1 MELPGSRE
9 TARLGAAVLAVLY
22 LALAPWWVL
31 SLDGGARLTMV
42 GASLVSSAGAAL
54 SLRQRDA
61 ADARR
66 TARQVWFVCCVP
78 LVDSLLHLLVTGRLE
93 ETTMVMLAIVGVGAV
108 MTRAD
113 LAALLGVGGLL
124 GWAGVVAVT
133 HPRPT
138 PSTGHFAG
146 QLLLAFAMGAAVLAI
161 RTMVGRRLAG
171 SESLLVEQLLMME
184 GVRGRLSE
192 SLAQFRGVFDDS
204 PVAISL
210 ADEHGRFRQVNPALC
225 RLLARPADQIVGRTS
240 LDFAHRD
247 DHHLHHA
254 ASDLLAASTD
264 GIARVEKRYLRPDG
278 EVRWAW
284 LAFTHVRGPQA
295 AVWTLAHIQDV
306 TDRKKASD
314 ALARTREALVAA
326 AQVARV
332 TQLGGDPRPVVT
344 EHLQKLSGA
353 SSVLLIEQSPDDDD
367 VLVITASRGRPD
379 LRGFEFPL
387 SESSATE
394 HVWRTGEPLFL
405 THAEEHPLVSR
416 RLQRLT
422 AGSALQWQP
431 VVLDGVVQA
440 VLTITW
446 DADVAVVTEVER
458 SVVEVLAAETGAALV
473 GERLRRRLEQLGERD
488 PLTGLLNRRGWDRE
502 AARLLGRSR
511 ATGAP
516 LTLAVVDLDHFKAY
530 NDTHGHHGGDA
541 LLAGFAGQAA
551 RALRGEDALAR
562 WGGEEFVLALPGCD
576 AVEALRTVERV
587 RAAVPGDATCSV
599 GLAELGEQ
607 ESLDDCLGRAD
618 MALYRAKALGRD
630 RSVAAGRPAATD
642 AARGTALSVAV

>member
-22 LALAPWWVL
+22 LGLVPWWL
-31 SLDGGARLTMV
+31 LTLEGGARLTMV
-42 GASLVSSAGAAL
+42 AASLVSSAGAAL
-54 SLRQRDA
+54 SLRQRGT

-66 TARQVWFVCCVP
+66 TARQVWFVCGVP
-78 LVDSLLHLLVTGRLE
+78 LVDSLLHLLVTARLE
-93 ETTMVMLAIVGVGAV
+93 ETTVVMLAIVGVGAV

-113 LAALLGVGGLL
+113 LAAMLGLGGLA
-124 GWAGVVAVT
+124 GWAAVVALT
-133 HPRPT
+133 HPVPVA
-138 PSTGHFAG
+138 STVHYAS
-146 QLLLAFAMGAAVLAI
+146 QLLLSFALGAAVLAI
-161 RTMVGRRLAG
+161 RTMVGRRLA
-171 SESLLVEQLLMME
+171 STETLLVEQLLTME

-192 SLAQFRGVFDDS
+192 SLAQFQGVFDES

-210 ADEHGRFRQVNPALC
+210 SDEHGRFRQVNPALC
-225 RLLARPADQIVGRTS
+225 RLLGRPAQEIVGHTS
-240 LDFAHRD
+240 LDFAHPD

-254 ASDLLAASTD
+254 ATDLVAAATD

-284 LAFTHVRGPQA
+284 LAFTHVRGPED

-326 AQVARV
+326 AQIARV

-344 EHLQKLSGA
+344 EQLQQLASA
-353 SSVLLIEQSPDDDD
+353 SSVLLIEPSPRDGH
-367 VLVITASRGRPD
+367 LVITASRGRPD
-379 LRGFEFPL
+379 LIGFEFSRSDP
-387 SESSATE
+387 SATE
-394 HVWRTGEPLFL
+394 HVWRTGQPLFVA
-405 THAEEHPLVSR
+405 HAEEHPLVSR

-440 VLTITW
+440 VLAITW

-473 GERLRRRLEQLGERD
+473 GERLRRRLEQLGEPD

-502 AARLLGRSR
+502 IARLLRSSQVDQ
-511 ATGAP
+511 TP
-516 LTLAVVDLDHFKAY
+516 LTLAVLDLDHFKAY
-530 NDTHGHHGGDA
+530 NDAHGHHGGDA
-541 LLAGFAGQAA
+541 LLAGFAAEAA
-551 RALRGEDALAR
+551 RVLRGDDALAR

-576 AVEALRTVERV
+576 AAEALRTLERV
-587 RAAVPGDATCSV
+587 RAAVPGAATCSV

-607 ESLDDCLGRAD
+607 EAVEGCLARAD
-618 MALYRAKALGRD
+618 EALYRAKAEGRD
-630 RSVAAGRPAATD
+630 RCVAAGPAGTGPVRD
-642 AARGTALSVAV
+642 TALSVAV